1 MANCKLWRNFL
12 LSGLLGAFLLAGAT
26 LVHADDQ
33 TLVGVVS
40 NTHCGLKHSTADAS
54 GATCVNG
61 CVNAGRGTYALVVD
75 GKIYKLEGGTAELTK
90 LAGLEAKVTG
100 NVDGMTMHV
109 ASVVAGS

>member
-1 MANCKLWRNFL
+1 MVNCKLWRNFL
-12 LSGLLGAFLLAGAT
+12 LSGLLGAFLLAGAAF
-26 LVHADDQ
+26 VHADDQ

-40 NTHCGLKHSTADAS
+40 NTHCGLKHNTADAS

-75 GKIYKLEGGTAELTK
+75 GKIYKFEGGTTELKK

-100 NVDGMTMHV
+100 DVDGMTVHV